1 MYFWRVDLTSSTHYN
16 TYMAIHLDSD
26 EQRLP
31 GMASSNSR
39 NEINAAKEKEPMLVA
54 FRGGWQA
61 KVVNYVVEKQY

>member
-1 MYFWRVDLTSSTHYN
+1 
-16 TYMAIHLDSD
+16 MAIHLDSD